1 MGLKIIITGTTGM
14 VGEGVMQRCLENPT
28 IEKVIAI
35 SRKPNGH
42 QYPKLQE
49 IIHSDFT
56 DLHTIESQMTGY
68 DACFFCAGI
77 SSVGISKEQYEK
89 ITYELTLS
97 FATTLAKLN
106 PQMTFTYVSGQGT
119 DSSEKGN
126 SHWARVK
133 GKTEN
138 ELKKLPFKKV
148 YAYRPGAMKPMDGAK
163 HVLPWYKYLAWMYPI
178 GRKLFPNGF
187 NTLAEVGD
195 SMVYVSSNHYNEF
208 ILEGREITE
217 TANLLNLSKS
227 I

>member
-14 VGEGVMQRCLENPT
+14 VGEGVMQRCLENPA
-28 IEKVIAI
+28 IEKVVAI

-42 QYPKLQE
+42 QHPKLQE

-56 DLHTIESQMTGY
+56 DLHAIESQLTGC

-89 ITYELTLS
+89 ITYELTLG

-106 PQMTFTYVSGQGT
+106 PQMTFTYVSGKGT
-119 DSSEKGN
+119 DSSEKGK
-126 SHWARVK
+126 SHWAAVK

-138 ELKKLPFKKV
+138 DLKKLSFKNV
-148 YAYRPGAMKPMDGAK
+148 YAYRPGVMKPMEGAL
-163 HVLPWYKYLAWMYPI
+163 HVLSYYKYFAWMYPI

-187 NTLAEVGD
+187 NTLVEVAD
-195 SMVYVSSNHYNEF
+195 SMVYVCSSSYQKF
-208 ILEGREITE
+208 ILEAKEITE
-217 TANLLNLSKS
+217 TAILLHKTN
-227 I
+227 

>member
-1 MGLKIIITGTTGM
+1 M

-42 QYPKLQE
+42 QHPKLQE

-56 DLHTIESQMTGY
+56 NLNAIESQLTGY

-119 DSSEKGN
+119 DSSEKGK

-138 ELKKLPFKKV
+138 DLKKLPFKKV

-163 HVLPWYKYLAWMYPI
+163 HVLSWYKYFAWMYPI
-178 GRKLFPNGF
+178 GRKLYPNGF
-187 NTLAEVGD
+187 NTLAEVAD
-195 SMVYVSSNHYNEF
+195 SMVYVSSFNYPKF
-208 ILEGREITE
+208 ILQGKEITE
-217 TANLLNLSKS
+217 TANLLRKT